1 MSETNALH
9 VNGIVPIVPTPFTIE
24 EQIDWPSL
32 RRLVDF
38 ACATGACA
46 MCLPA
51 YASEYYKLSESERLQ
66 LVAEAV
72 RQAAGRLPV
81 FAQVNFVSLPQAV
94 ETAREVERMGASAI
108 AAAVPRM
115 FAFEEPDLWRYF
127 DRLNAHPHFRWIKL
141 EEPMMSSKVVA
152 ILEATGGE
160 VGVLE
165 GWGGMYMLDLI
176 PAGICGVMP
185 GLAISDVL
193 AKVFQLATHNDLVGA
208 YQVHEG
214 ALPQISFSLQHIELF
229 HHAEKRLLVAR
240 GILPSAAVRP
250 LTLQLDRH
258 TEERIAFLNGRI
270 LALLDQLDLPRHPSL
285 LPSHEG
291 VWEV

>member
-1 MSETNALH
+1 
-9 VNGIVPIVPTPFTIE
+9 
-24 EQIDWPSL
+24 
-32 RRLVDF
+32 
-38 ACATGACA
+38 
-46 MCLPA
+46 
-51 YASEYYKLSESERLQ
+51 
-66 LVAEAV
+66 
-72 RQAAGRLPV
+72 
-81 FAQVNFVSLPQAV
+81 
-94 ETAREVERMGASAI
+94 
-108 AAAVPRM
+108 
-115 FAFEEPDLWRYF
+115 
-127 DRLNAHPHFRWIKL
+127 
-141 EEPMMSSKVVA
+141 MSSKVVA

-165 GWGGMYMLDLI
+165 SWGGMYMLDLI

-193 AKVFQLATHNDLVGA
+193 AKVFQPATHNDLVGA